1 MSKQSLL
8 TKYKTFQQIYFLQIL
23 SEFELNLNIVLM
35 KTVYVTTY
43 VCYYLPM
50 ISETIQTKYFLWIN
64 DPAMTKTKH
73 MLYFRKVES
82 SMIWKIIFTHQ
93 MKSLQGGAL
102 QNPLKCKNSGSGFN
116 MQPFFWGHCALST
129 KSRKLNCHKSHKAAW
144 YVDT

>member
-50 ISETIQTKYFLWIN
+50 ISETIQTKYFL
-64 DPAMTKTKH
+64 
-73 MLYFRKVES
+73 
-82 SMIWKIIFTHQ
+82 
-93 MKSLQGGAL
+93 
-102 QNPLKCKNSGSGFN
+102 
-116 MQPFFWGHCALST
+116 
-129 KSRKLNCHKSHKAAW
+129 
-144 YVDT
+144 